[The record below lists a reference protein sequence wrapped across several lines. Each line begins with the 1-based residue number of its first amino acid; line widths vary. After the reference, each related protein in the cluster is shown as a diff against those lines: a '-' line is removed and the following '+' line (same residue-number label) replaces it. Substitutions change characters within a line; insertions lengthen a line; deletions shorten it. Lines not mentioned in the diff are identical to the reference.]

1 MSRELSGVDDD
12 LMAQAADRFERRLG
26 EETSTL
32 RGEISGVRIDV
43 AQTRGDLRGEI
54 GELRTEMREGFASVR
69 GEMHEGFG
77 SVRGE
82 MHEGFASVRAD
93 MARDRFELLKW
104 AFAFWIGQ
112 FFATAALL
120 TALARR

>member
-1 MSRELSGVDDD
+1 MT
-12 LMAQAADRFERRLG
+12 AQITDRFERRLG
-26 EETSTL
+26 EEVATL
-32 RGEISGVRIDV
+32 RGEIVR
-43 AQTRGDLRGEI
+43 TRSDLRGEI

-69 GEMHEGFG
+69 VELAT
-77 SVRGE
+77 VRG
-82 MHEGFASVRAD
+82 D
-93 MARDRFELLKW
+93 MTRDRFELLKW